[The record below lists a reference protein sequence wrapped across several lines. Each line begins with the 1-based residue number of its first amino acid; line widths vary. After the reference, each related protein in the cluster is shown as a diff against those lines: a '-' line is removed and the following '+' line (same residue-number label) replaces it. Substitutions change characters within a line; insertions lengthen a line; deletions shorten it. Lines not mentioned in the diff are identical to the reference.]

1 MHCTDGQLI
10 ALMEGNVVREDPDD
24 EARAIAH
31 LEECNACRQRLE
43 LLSGEGDWLQELVDS
58 VRKDTGEFDDLS
70 VASSVVV
77 TTDIGDPMEVDAG
90 IQCDAVRLDFLEP
103 PTHPELLGRLGRYD
117 IEQLI
122 GMGGFGVVFKARDSE
137 LNRIVAIKVLAP
149 HLMSSGPAR
158 KRFAREA
165 QASAAVVH
173 DHVVAIYDVVSLP
186 SASYFVMQFAA
197 GESLQQRVDREG
209 PLEIKEVLRV
219 GAQMA
224 AGLQAAHEQGLI
236 HRDVKPANVLLEDA
250 VERVLIS
257 DFGLA
262 RTADD
267 ASITRSGVIS
277 GTPHYMSPE
286 QSRGETIDARSDLFS
301 LGSVL
306 YFMCTGH
313 PPFRAPRMMAVLNRI
328 CTQPHRDLMDV
339 NEEAPRELAKIVDRL
354 LAKDPETRYDSAQA
368 AEADLHQ
375 LLRDI
380 QSGNIRRRPRRLP
393 KIKLPSSSLAKGVGI
408 AALGLLVIWFA
419 WLRNDR
425 GDTVQPL
432 VDPTTQTSPDTLVQR
447 EDVELIP
454 PGYRDAF
461 EEDFG
466 EKLTAA
472 QGLVNEVE
480 VRAAPAL
487 TTDPYTG
494 SWNWDQ
500 QLGQLNAQIDQ
511 METQLGVEMEPTT
524 EPTPSLPG
532 EPATP
537 LSTEDA
543 TAEVSETVN

>member
-10 ALMEGNVVREDPDD
+10 ALMDGNVIREDPND
-24 EARAIAH
+24 EAIAIAH
-31 LEECNACRQRLE
+31 LEECTDCRRRLE
-43 LLSGEGDWLQELVDS
+43 HLSGEGKWLEELVDS
-58 VRKDTGEFDDLS
+58 VRKDTGEFEP
-70 VASSVVV
+70 VNPASSVVV
-77 TTDIGDPMEVDAG
+77 TTDIGDPMEIEAG

-137 LNRIVAIKVLAP
+137 LNRVVAIKVLAP

-173 DHVVAIYDVVSLP
+173 DHVIAIYDVVSLP
-186 SASYFVMQFAA
+186 AASYFVMQYAA

-209 PLEIKEVLRV
+209 PLEIRELLRIS
-219 GAQMA
+219 AQMA
-224 AGLQAAHEQGLI
+224 AGLHAAHEQGLI
-236 HRDVKPANVLLEDA
+236 HRDVKPANILLEDA

-267 ASITRSGVIS
+267 ASITRSGIIS

-301 LGSVL
+301 LGSVI

-328 CTQPHRDLMDV
+328 CTEPHRNLMDI

-354 LAKDPETRYDSAQA
+354 LAKNPESRYDSAKA
-368 AEADLHQ
+368 AEADLHK

-380 QSGNIRRRPRRLP
+380 QSGNIRRRRRTMRPLARLSRPRLVA
-393 KIKLPSSSLAKGVGI
+393 LLA
-408 AALGLLVIWFA
+408 AALACLLIGWFV
-419 WLRNDR
+419 WFRSDR
-425 GDTVQPL
+425 ETTTPPL
-432 VDPTTQTSPDTLVQR
+432 VDPSVTKSDTLV
-447 EDVELIP
+447 ENSEFELQTLP
-454 PGYRDAF
+454 NVAPDLFAGDLNA
-461 EEDFG
+461 
-466 EKLTAA
+466 T
-472 QGLVNEVE
+472 QGLVREVE
-480 VRAAPAL
+480 IR
-487 TTDPYTG
+487 
-494 SWNWDQ
+494 
-500 QLGQLNAQIDQ
+500 
-511 METQLGVEMEPTT
+511 
-524 EPTPSLPG
+524 
-532 EPATP
+532 ATP
-537 LSTEDA
+537 LMPATITGPWSWDRQVGQLSSQLDALENALGVNGTDNIAETETADDPPADA
-543 TAEVSETVN
+543 AEETTEVAVEAEMTE